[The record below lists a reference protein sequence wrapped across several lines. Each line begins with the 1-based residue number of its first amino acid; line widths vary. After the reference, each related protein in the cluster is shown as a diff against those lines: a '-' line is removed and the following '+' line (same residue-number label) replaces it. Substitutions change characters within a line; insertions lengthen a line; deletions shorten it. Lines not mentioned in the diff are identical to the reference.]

1 MIAREGLPFI
11 VVGLVVTAGLIFTA
25 LRWDSWWLFSAGTL
39 LTLLTLFTI
48 FFFRDPHRPV
58 IVEPDLLLA
67 PADGRILSI
76 NTVENHPYVE
86 GRAVK
91 ISIFLSIFDVH
102 INRIPTSGTID
113 YVKYNPGKFFPAFK
127 DKASEQNEQT
137 EIGLTSDVGH
147 KLVVKQIAGFIA
159 RRIVCRLREG
169 DTVSAG
175 DRFGMIRF
183 GSRTELFVPA
193 DSDLRVQVGDHVKG
207 GLTVIGR
214 LSSRRPRTALAET
227 VRGENAEL

>member
-11 VVGLVVTAGLIFTA
+11 VVGLVVTAVLIFTA
-25 LRWDSWWLFSAGTL
+25 LRWDSWWLFSTGAL
-39 LTLLTLFTI
+39 LALLTLFTI
-48 FFFRDPHRPV
+48 FFFRDPQRRV

-76 NTVENHPYVE
+76 DTVENHPYVG

-159 RRIVCRLREG
+159 RRIVCRLHEG
-169 DTVSAG
+169 DSVSAG
-175 DRFGMIRF
+175 NRFGMICF
-183 GSRTELFVPA
+183 GSRADLLVPV
-193 DSDLRVQVGDHVKG
+193 DSDLQVHMGDHVKG
-207 GLTVIGR
+207 GLTVIGH
-214 LSSRRPRTALAET
+214 LPSRKPHASPADAAK
-227 VRGENAEL
+227 GENAEL